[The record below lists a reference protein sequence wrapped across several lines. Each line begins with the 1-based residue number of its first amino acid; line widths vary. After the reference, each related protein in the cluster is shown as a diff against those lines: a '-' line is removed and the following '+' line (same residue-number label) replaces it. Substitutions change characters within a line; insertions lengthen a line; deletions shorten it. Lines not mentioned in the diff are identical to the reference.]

1 MIFPQATLLR
11 VAAQQS
17 ADETT
22 QTHRAV
28 RALLRRGHAHD
39 ARERHRGTRLA
50 LPHGLAPDRLLVVRA
65 RDGVAVEHDAR
76 VRRDERVEG
85 AVKVRVALRAVE
97 RAQVLLHPVGEDG
110 EVDVLRGGHGGL
122 GGL

>member
-1 MIFPQATLLR
+1 M
-11 VAAQQS
+11 
-17 ADETT
+17 
-22 QTHRAV
+22 
-28 RALLRRGHAHD
+28 
-39 ARERHRGTRLA
+39 
-50 LPHGLAPDRLLVVRA
+50 
-65 RDGVAVEHDAR
+65 AVEVDAR

-110 EVDVLRGGHGGL
+110 EVDVLGGGHGGL